1 MAIPITIPRL
11 GWSMDE
17 GLFGEWVR
25 QTGDQITAGD
35 PLFLLETEKALQE
48 VESVDSG
55 ILHIVGDGPTQGDTV
70 RVGTVVAWLLA
81 EDESPP
87 EVTPDAP
94 PETPNAAA
102 SPATTPARASVAQPE
117 PVPVADKAQCVAS
130 PSVRRLARQLNVNL
144 NSAGFTGTISE
155 HDVRRAADGV
165 QPTQIVLPDAG
176 SGIVGR
182 NSHPSLPT
190 ISPRAARTARR
201 LSVNWTQL
209 TPSGTSGRIS
219 EKDVLAAAGLNSL
232 PEGTWETASTVRA
245 RTAER
250 MAESVRSTVPVTLN
264 STAIVDG
271 LLEDRSRRRETAA
284 QQIPSVHDYIIHA
297 VAIALTE
304 YRDLNSCWMNGEI
317 LRPDHV
323 HVGLAVDTER
333 GLIVPV
339 VRNADRLSLEQI
351 AEETSRLIEGSR
363 AGRLLSR
370 DVSEGTFTV
379 TSLGSLGIDE
389 FTPVINPGEGA
400 ILGVGAI
407 RMVARPGM
415 EEGSVEWRQQMTLSL
430 TFDHQVTDG
439 APAARFLKHI
449 ATSLAQ
455 L

>member
-264 STAIVDG
+264 SIAIVDD
-271 LLEDRSRRRETAA
+271 LLEDRSRRRESSAPR
-284 QQIPSVHDYIIHA
+284 IPSVHDYIIRA
-297 VAIALTE
+297 VAKGLAE
-304 YRDLNSCWMNGEI
+304 HPDLNSCWMNGEI
-317 LRPDHV
+317 LRPNGV
-323 HVGLAVDTER
+323 HIGLAVDTEH
-333 GLIVPV
+333 GLLVPV
-339 VRNADRLSLEQI
+339 IRNADQLPLEEI
-351 AEETSRLIEGSR
+351 AEESARLIESAR
-363 AGRLLSR
+363 QRRLMKS
-370 DVSEGTFTV
+370 DMSGGTFTV
-379 TSLGSLGIDE
+379 TSLGALGIDE

-439 APAARFLKHI
+439 APAARFLKDVV
-449 ATSLAQ
+449 ASLAPA
-455 L
+455 